1 MLRNIEIL
9 TRLFEMTSFSSN
21 FNTDLL
27 VTMTSS
33 NSRNFSQIIVNESD
47 CIPFYFISSHSI
59 SFYSPFYSDILDD
72 DSPVFLDALK
82 RQMDGADI
90 LNASPREVR
99 KEKYA
104 KEKL

>member
-27 VTMTSS
+27 MTMTSS

-59 SFYSPFYSDILDD
+59 SFYSPLYSDILDD

-99 KEKYA
+99 KEKFV